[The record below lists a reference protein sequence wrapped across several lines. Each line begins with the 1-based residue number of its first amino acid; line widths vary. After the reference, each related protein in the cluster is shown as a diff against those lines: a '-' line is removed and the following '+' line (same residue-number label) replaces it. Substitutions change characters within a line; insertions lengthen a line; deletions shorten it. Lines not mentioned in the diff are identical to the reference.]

1 MYFSA
6 PQCHFYSCGLGRR
19 EKEKEEETKLGLER
33 GVRRKGGG
41 GGGCAPPPLKQSS
54 REGPSLDSPKGLCC
68 PLQSKSFT
76 RRKEEEPFSSEKG
89 RRTRQATQFPP
100 EEDEKAEE
108 KTDFRQNKK
117 CRTVQ
122 VNVKCLQIK
131 LVNSCPQGSSLEREC
146 PSLPHPFRFFPLPPP
161 AFYPLQKD
169 GFGGRSVGASEA
181 GRKLIEAPGDRR
193 RGRGKWGGGGG
204 TVVKTERCDL

>member
-76 RRKEEEPFSSEKG
+76 RRKEEETLFLRKG
-89 RRTRQATQFPP
+89 
-100 EEDEKAEE
+100 
-108 KTDFRQNKK
+108 KK
-117 CRTVQ
+117 DTTSHS
-122 VNVKCLQIK
+122 I
-131 LVNSCPQGSSLEREC
+131 
-146 PSLPHPFRFFPLPPP
+146 P
-161 AFYPLQKD
+161 A
-169 GFGGRSVGASEA
+169 GGGR
-181 GRKLIEAPGDRR
+181 K
-193 RGRGKWGGGGG
+193 GRGKNGLSPKQEVQNSSSKCEMPSNQVGEFLPSRKL
-204 TVVKTERCDL
+204 TRARMSIPPPPF